1 VSGYSHEGADHADLL
16 VPLSVP
22 GMTPAVRRW
31 TRRLLC
37 ALVVAAGLTSTAGIA
52 YAYLGPAPAP
62 RPAAVAPV
70 VDPAPAAPA
79 PAVTPAATPAPV
91 PVTTR
96 AAPKAP
102 VPRKPSA
109 APRLTCD
116 LNAPVKIVGNEIVNR
131 ACGYTDAS
139 GHARSRDPWIDD
151 QLQDARG
158 RTAVPAPV
166 DPGAAALQAC
176 VAQTG
181 MTPAQCRA
189 DAAAGNAN

>member
-96 AAPKAP
+96 AEPKA
-102 VPRKPSA
+102 RATKKPPA
-109 APRLTCD
+109 APRLT
-116 LNAPVKIVGNEIVNR
+116 
-131 ACGYTDAS
+131 
-139 GHARSRDPWIDD
+139 
-151 QLQDARG
+151 
-158 RTAVPAPV
+158 
-166 DPGAAALQAC
+166 
-176 VAQTG
+176 
-181 MTPAQCRA
+181 
-189 DAAAGNAN
+189 